1 MRMVRKRPHQAS
13 PSRMSQTQKMLFSG
27 RHALIFH
34 ILSEYFMRHCKLTEI
49 SIFQINILGTHS
61 RWMMLKPSPSSC
73 TLLQSSFRK
82 CTPPFGSHNM
92 MPMFP
97 HLVTSCFM
105 QSLHFRSHLF
115 LDFRSFPITNKNFLL
130 QSCRMTDFACFDD
143 ISTSYNRLYRIV
155 THFLLIL
162 LLASFLIFPCTS
174 SMILLSANVSKRIF
188 KICFAASSPVE
199 FKVYP
204 VCRNASIKSLHG
216 TVKTTRRCLWS
227 SFTWG
232 WIGGTAGWTS
242 RCSKSNRHSWSFFIW
257 TATSLLSSG
266 FSERS
271 NE

>member
-155 THFLLIL
+155 THFFADFTSGLI
-162 LLASFLIFPCTS
+162 SDISMHIFDD
-174 SMILLSANVSKRIF
+174 LVVSK
-188 KICFAASSPVE
+188 
-199 FKVYP
+199 
-204 VCRNASIKSLHG
+204 
-216 TVKTTRRCLWS
+216 CLQKN
-227 SFTWG
+227 FQDLF
-232 WIGGTAGWTS
+232 
-242 RCSKSNRHSWSFFIW
+242 CSFFSCRI
-257 TATSLLSSG
+257 
-266 FSERS
+266 
-271 NE
+271 